1 MRGRLQRMACIQAVH
16 AVSLTPHHEPG
27 ATMSLVGT
35 TAPDFTLLDP
45 SRSPVSLSSY
55 RGQKVVLAFFPG
67 AFTGVCTAEM
77 CALRDGLAGFN
88 SLGAT
93 VLAVCVDSPYANG
106 VFTEQNALNF
116 PVLSDYNR
124 VAVDAYGIAFENF
137 AGMDGYV
144 AANRCVFIVNEE
156 GTITY
161 QWFGPHLGAE
171 PDYAA
176 IAEAL
181 A

>member
-1 MRGRLQRMACIQAVH
+1 MVTVGDTAPAFTLTATDKSQ
-16 AVSLTPHHEPG
+16 VSL
-27 ATMSLVGT
+27 A
-35 TAPDFTLLDP
+35 DFA
-45 SRSPVSLSSY
+45 
-55 RGQKVVLAFFPG
+55 GQRVVLAFYPA

-124 VAVDAYGIAFENF
+124 VAVDAYGIAFDNF

>member
-1 MRGRLQRMACIQAVH
+1 
-16 AVSLTPHHEPG
+16 
-27 ATMSLVGT
+27 MSLVGT
-35 TAPDFTLLDP
+35 IAPNFTLLNPD
-45 SRSPVSLSSY
+45 RSPVSLESF

-77 CALRDGLAGFN
+77 CALRDSMSAFN
-88 SLGAT
+88 ELGAT

-106 VFTEQNALNF
+106 VFTEANGLNF

-124 VAVDAYGIAFENF
+124 AAVEAYGIAFDNF

-144 AANRCVFIVNEE
+144 AANRCVYIVSED

-161 QWFGPHLGAE
+161 EWFGPHLGAE
-171 PDYAA
+171 PDYEA
-176 IAEAL
+176 IKAAL